1 MNDTLEE
8 IIVRVFD
15 QKRITTSY
23 IEHQPMG
30 DMSPKAVSC
39 RICVYLSRAIGREL
53 ASVMDGYEAVSAA
66 AECASL
72 MLEEIGNE
80 AHKA

>member
-23 IEHQPMG
+23 IEHQPG
-30 DMSPKAVSC
+30 ADMSPKAISC

-53 ASVMDGYEAVSAA
+53 ASVGDENWATSAA
-66 AECASL
+66 AECAAL
-72 MLEEIGNE
+72 MLEEIVNE
-80 AHKA
+80 THQA